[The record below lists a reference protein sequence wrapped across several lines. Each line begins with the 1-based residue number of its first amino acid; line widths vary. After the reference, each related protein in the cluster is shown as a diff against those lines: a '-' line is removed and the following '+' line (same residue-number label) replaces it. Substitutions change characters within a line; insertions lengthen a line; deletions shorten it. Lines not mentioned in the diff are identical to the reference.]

1 MNRILLSIRGYASC
15 LGWMFA
21 AAFEWMLEE
30 WPDIKFWKWHTD
42 VDDHLWYAER
52 VNGRLAMIVLT
63 ATLILEL
70 VSHKSIWD
78 LIHGL

>member
-1 MNRILLSIRGYASC
+1 MNKILLSIRGYVSC
-15 LGWMFA
+15 LEWLFA
-21 AAFEWMLEE
+21 VAFKWILEE
-30 WPDIKFWKWHTD
+30 LPDIKFWERHTD
-42 VDDHLWYAER
+42 LDDHLWYAER
-52 VNGRLAMIVLT
+52 VNGRIAMLVLT